1 MPAATPEKDQEALRY
16 RLGGFSYDEIA
27 QRLGYRNK
35 SGAWK
40 AVERALASGPA
51 DADAAALELLRLD
64 TIQRALFTKALGGD
78 VPSALAIVKIIEQRS
93 RLAGLYRTNEVVLP
107 GTPPPA
113 EKETDPVDDI
123 AARRAARRASA
134 GS

>member
-1 MPAATPEKDQEALRY
+1 VPAATPEKDQEALRY

-40 AVERALASGPA
+40 AVERALASGPG

-78 VPSALAIVKIIEQRS
+78 VPAALAIVKIIEQRS
-93 RLAGLYRTNEVVLP
+93 RLSGLYRNVEAPAL
-107 GTPPPA
+107 PA
-113 EKETDPVDDI
+113 EPEKELDPVDDI

>member
-1 MPAATPEKDQEALRY
+1 VPAATPEKDQEALRY

-78 VPSALAIVKIIEQRS
+78 VPAALAIVKIIEQRS
-93 RLAGLYRTNEVVLP
+93 RLSGLYRTNEIILP
-107 GTPPPA
+107 APPPA